1 MRRWSCDTFKLALR
15 KASMDHPCHK
25 CGHSIEDGKAFC
37 SQCGA
42 PQIRVA
48 IPEAPAEFTA
58 VDGILPALVQEA
70 EPGFPGVSISS
81 LPARWSHAMRPCALA
96 AAIAVV
102 LMFLG
107 LNPFV
112 AAVGAGFLAANFS
125 QRRNPGLVIRPA
137 MAARL
142 GAFSGL
148 LLFSI
153 STILETLAAVV
164 LQKGPEIRSQ
174 MMDKLQ
180 QAAARYP
187 GPQVEPFLQ
196 FVRSPG
202 GFAFMMVASLFFGL
216 VAFLILGGLGGA
228 ISAALAGRRNRP

>member
-1 MRRWSCDTFKLALR
+1 
-15 KASMDHPCHK
+15 MDHPCHK

-48 IPEAPAEFTA
+48 IAEAPLQSVAA
-58 VDGILPALVQEA
+58 GDDLSVALVHEA
-70 EPGFPGVSISS
+70 NSSFPGAPIES
-81 LPARWSHAMRPCALA
+81 LPTRWSHALRPCALA

-102 LMFLG
+102 LTFLG

-112 AAVGAGFLAANFS
+112 AALSAGVMSAVFT
-125 QRRNPGLVIRPA
+125 QRRNPGIAIRPA
-137 MAARL
+137 MAAKL

-148 LLFSI
+148 LLFGM
-153 STILETLAAVV
+153 STILETLVVAV
-164 LQKGPEIRSQ
+164 LHKGPEIRSE
-174 MMDKLQ
+174 MMDKVQ

-187 GPQVEPFLQ
+187 GPQVEPFLD
-196 FVRSPG
+196 FVKSPG

-216 VAFLILGGLGGA
+216 VAFLILGGIGGA
-228 ISAALAGRRNRP
+228 VSAAFVRRRNRP

>member
-1 MRRWSCDTFKLALR
+1 MRRRSCDTFKLALR

-25 CGHSIEDGKAFC
+25 CGHSVEDGKTFC
-37 SQCGA
+37 AQCGA

-48 IPEAPAEFTA
+48 IPEAVVEITA
-58 VDGILPALVQEA
+58 AGGILPALVREA
-70 EPGFPGVSISS
+70 EPGFPRGAISS

-112 AAVGAGFLAANFS
+112 AAVGAGFLAANFY

-137 MAARL
+137 TAARL

-174 MMDKLQ
+174 MMDKVQ

-196 FVRSPG
+196 FVKSPG
-202 GFAFMMVASLFFGL
+202 GFAFMVVASLFFGL

-228 ISAALAGRRNRP
+228 ISAAFVGKRHRP